1 MMHPLIQKITDRLPG
16 WKRRFFSYL
25 GRELLVK
32 TVLTAMPTYFLTP
45 YKMQKWAIA
54 RVDRFR
60 SFLWKGHHSDNFN
73 GGNDLVNWETCMRP
87 KRSGGLGIKDL
98 ENFSRAFRLRWPWHQ
113 WDLKEKPWK
122 QLLKVTDS
130 KDRQLFFASTVMHV
144 GNRKKNTPFWE
155 SKWLHGKAPKK
166 LAPSLYMI
174 ARFKKRSVHTEL

>member
-73 GGNDLVNWETCMRP
+73 GGNGLVNWETCMRP
-87 KRSGGLGIKDL
+87 KRWGGLGIKDL

-144 GNRKKNTPFWE
+144 GNRKKHTFLGIQVVAWKSPQE
-155 SKWLHGKAPKK
+155 VGSKPLYDCKVQKK
-166 LAPSLYMI
+166 ISP
-174 ARFKKRSVHTEL
+174 H